1 MKHSRTTNTLKSCH
15 MHKDF
20 LFVCLFSSFFLI
32 RGPSVGKETDTC
44 NILPL
49 KLLVVLEIMKGIEL
63 VSAEI
68 KISNGKLLMEIV

>member
-1 MKHSRTTNTLKSCH
+1 MKYSCTTNTLKSCH
-15 MHKDF
+15 MNKDF
-20 LFVCLFSSFFLI
+20 CLFVSLFLVSSVVCLQA
-32 RGPSVGKETDTC
+32 ETDTC